1 MARVTHRPMPWER
14 EKVKRGKGKEM
25 DLKTK
30 QWQQSE
36 EKQSNLLN
44 KISEFK
50 ITHYSTI

>member
-1 MARVTHRPMPWER
+1 MPWER

-36 EKQSNLLN
+36 EKQTHLLN
-44 KISEFK
+44 KILKCK
-50 ITHYSTI
+50 ITHYETI